1 MSHVSETPFDN
12 IENSHEYVS
21 LLSDAIEVTLAEVDA
36 EIALAAADGAERRR
50 EALQLVAFKLGKL
63 SAHMTASRRILNDL
77 RSLRRLLLDERTLDK
92 VYRQSA
98 G

>member
-63 SAHMTASRRILNDL
+63 SGSEKYFGQAKLEILVIQTE
-77 RSLRRLLLDERTLDK
+77 SLEQGFAK
-92 VYRQSA
+92 
-98 G
+98 